1 MTRLLRISLPILLM
15 GLLLNLAGCST
26 GLRIA
31 YQQLDR
37 LALWMLGDYVT
48 LDTAQ
53 KAEFRREFAS
63 LQRWHRS
70 SELPLYSTDLRS
82 LAADFATGPA
92 STETLEQALKQIEA
106 HATRVWE
113 QARPAAAKLL
123 GSLSDE
129 QVATFRSRALDKIND
144 DEAER
149 ADETLAERRKRWLR
163 QQREDLERWTG
174 KLNEAQSRLL
184 EAGWDHHAMDLPTPE
199 QRRALR
205 LASVERFVTL
215 LATRKE
221 PGLIER
227 LENNRDER
235 QRLRQEQ
242 DNARDRKM
250 LVKLVQACDQRQ
262 RTRLRERLL
271 ELADDLEALSQTKDS
286 NASIAPPAA

>member
-1 MTRLLRISLPILLM
+1 MTRLLRISLPILLL
-15 GLLLNLAGCST
+15 GLLLSLAGCST

-37 LALWMLGDYVT
+37 LALWTLGDYVT
-48 LDTAQ
+48 LDAAQ

-70 SELPLYSTDLRS
+70 SELPLYSADLRG
-82 LAADFATGPA
+82 LAAGLASGAA
-92 STETLEQALKQIEA
+92 STETLEQALRQIEA
-106 HATRVWE
+106 HATRAWD
-113 QARPAAAKLL
+113 QARPAAARLL
-123 GSLSDE
+123 ASLSDE
-129 QVATFRSRALDKIND
+129 QVAEFRSRALDKIND

-149 ADETLAERRKRWLR
+149 ADETPTERRKRWLR

-174 KLNEAQSRLL
+174 KLNEAQRQLL
-184 EAGWDHHAMDLPTPE
+184 EAGWNQHAIDLPTPE

-205 LASVERFVTL
+205 LAGVERFVAL
-215 LATRKE
+215 LATRHE

-250 LVKLVQACDQRQ
+250 LVTLLQACDQRQ
-262 RTRLRERLL
+262 STRLRERLL
-271 ELADDLEALSQTKDS
+271 ELADDLEALSQTREPR
-286 NASIAPPAA
+286 ASIAPPAA